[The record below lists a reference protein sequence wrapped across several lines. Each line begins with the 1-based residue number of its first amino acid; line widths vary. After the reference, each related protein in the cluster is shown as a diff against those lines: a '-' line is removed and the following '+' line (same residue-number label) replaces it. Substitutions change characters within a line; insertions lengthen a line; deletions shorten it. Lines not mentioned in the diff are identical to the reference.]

1 MGSSLEAYPTGSPTG
16 QRGQRSLSRTEK
28 EPDRAL
34 VRTADN
40 TPPGRWHPNVGDGGF
55 DHQEWE
61 RARSHE
67 ESSRAASG
75 KWARP
80 RASMKPIQRS
90 AVPPQ

>member
-1 MGSSLEAYPTGSPTG
+1 
-16 QRGQRSLSRTEK
+16 LSRTEI
-28 EPDRAL
+28 EPDHARVRAE
-34 VRTADN
+34 VN
-40 TPPGRWHPNVGDGGF
+40 TPPGRRHHHVGDGGF
-55 DHQEWE
+55 DHQESE

-67 ESSRAASG
+67 ESSFAARE